1 MRINNRIRI
10 SPIRLIGPDG
20 EQIGIVPTAEALEKA
35 REAGLDLV
43 EVSPNSRPPVCRI
56 LDYGKFKYELAKKDK
71 MAKKKQHAFQLKEM
85 RYRPKI
91 DEHDFQFKTKHVK
104 EFIESGSKVR
114 VYVMFRGREMAH
126 TEFGRV
132 VLDRVIE
139 ELQDISVVEANPK
152 QEGRNMT
159 MVLAPTA
166 EVMKNLRTKAA
177 SKVKEKEKPTEKKAP
192 SENIEQTEEV
202 NTEDNN

>member
-56 LDYGKFKYELAKKDK
+56 LDFGKFKYELAKKDK

-126 TEFGRV
+126 TEFGRE
-132 VLDRVIE
+132 VLERVIE
-139 ELQDISVVEANPK
+139 ELKEISVVEATPK

-166 EVMKNLRTKAA
+166 EVMKNLRTKAM
-177 SKVKEKEKPTEKKAP
+177 SKDKEKSTEKKP
-192 SENIEQTEEV
+192 VVENYENEAEV
-202 NTEDNN
+202 NIEDNN

>member
-1 MRINNRIRI
+1 MRINSRIRI

-56 LDYGKFKYELAKKDK
+56 LDFGKFKYELAKKDK

-85 RYRPKI
+85 RFRPKI
-91 DEHDFQFKTKHVK
+91 DEHDFQFKTKHVR
-104 EFIESGSKVR
+104 EFLESGSKVR

-126 TEFGRV
+126 TEFGRE
-132 VLDRVIE
+132 VLNRVIE
-139 ELQDISVVEANPK
+139 ELQEIAVVEAHPK

-159 MVLAPTA
+159 MVLAPNV
-166 EVMKNLRTKAA
+166 EVMKNLRNKAA
-177 SKVKEKEKPTEKKAP
+177 SKVKAKEKVAEKVGAP
-192 SENIEQTEEV
+192 KDIEIEEEAIQ
-202 NTEDNN
+202 EDNN

>member
-1 MRINNRIRI
+1 MRINSRIRI

-56 LDYGKFKYELAKKDK
+56 LDFGKFKYELAKKDK

-85 RYRPKI
+85 RFRPKI
-91 DEHDFQFKTKHVK
+91 DEHDFQFKTKHVR
-104 EFIESGSKVR
+104 EFLESGSKVR

-126 TEFGRV
+126 TEFGRE
-132 VLDRVIE
+132 VLNRVIE
-139 ELQDISVVEANPK
+139 ELQEIAVVEAHPK

-159 MVLAPTA
+159 MVLAPTV
-166 EVMKNLRTKAA
+166 EVMKNLRNKAA
-177 SKVKEKEKPTEKKAP
+177 SKVKAKEKVAEKVGAP
-192 SENIEQTEEV
+192 KNIEIEEEAIQ
-202 NTEDNN
+202 EDNN

>member
-192 SENIEQTEEV
+192 SENKEQTEEI

>member
-192 SENIEQTEEV
+192 SENKEQTEEV